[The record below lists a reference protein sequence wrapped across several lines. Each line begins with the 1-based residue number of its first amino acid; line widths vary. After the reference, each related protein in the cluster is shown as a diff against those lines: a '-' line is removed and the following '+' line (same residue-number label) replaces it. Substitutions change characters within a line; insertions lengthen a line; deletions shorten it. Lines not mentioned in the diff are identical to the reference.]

1 MTGERA
7 LAAPSPPA
15 PPSGELLARRA
26 VALLR
31 LLLLAAIAVGNDLIA
46 HPYVGTLAFNLVI
59 ALSAVYALAALL
71 DSWKGGRSSPRR
83 RQMLLDLLLISVL
96 AYCSGRGFPAV
107 RSAFVLMPVIAAIRL
122 NPRQTA
128 GIGAIAASLYMLV
141 ALTHPTR
148 VGQAPASVAAHALFV
163 VWAGASAVLLAT
175 LRGRRERQILALSQ
189 ARGRLVA
196 QALEA
201 EEHVRR
207 RISSALHDNAV
218 QDLLSARQDL
228 DEAEAGDHEGLTR
241 VRHAL
246 DLALCQLRGTIEEL
260 DPYMLEHLDLPS
272 ALEAI
277 AQRAARHSG
286 QRIAVEVAPGAGAE
300 HAELI
305 ASLARELLTNAARHA
320 AASRIS
326 LSLRHKADATALE
339 VSDDGRGFDDEQALA
354 ALRAG
359 HIGLASSRERVQAIG
374 GRFELRSAPG
384 AGTRI
389 RCLLPAPAFS
399 LPPPRPAPALPPERR
414 RWRPALRHTPRC
426 GSAPRRSPLW

>member
-1 MTGERA
+1 MTAGQARGA
-7 LAAPSPPA
+7 SSQA
-15 PPSGELLARRA
+15 PPSDELLTRRA

-71 DSWKGGRSSPRR
+71 GSRRGRRHCSQR
-83 RQMLLDLLLISVL
+83 RQLLADLLLISVL
-96 AYCSGRGFPAV
+96 AYCSGRGFAQI
-107 RSAFVLMPVIAAIRL
+107 RAAFVLMPMIAAIRL
-122 NPRQTA
+122 NPRETA
-128 GIGAIAASLYMLV
+128 AVSVTAAALYMLV

-148 VGQAPASVAAHALFV
+148 VGQGPASVAAHALFV
-163 VWAGASAVLLAT
+163 VWAGATAVLLAT
-175 LRGRRERQILALSQ
+175 LRVRRERQILALSQ

-201 EEHVRR
+201 EERARR

-228 DEAEAGDHEGLTR
+228 DEAEAGDREGFTR
-241 VRHAL
+241 MRHAL

-277 AQRAARHSG
+277 AQRAARQGG

-320 AASRIS
+320 AASAIS
-326 LSLRHKADATALE
+326 LSLRREPDATVLE
-339 VSDDGRGFDDEQALA
+339 VSDDGRGFDPERALA

-389 RCLLPAPAFS
+389 RCLLPAPALS
-399 LPPPRPAPALPPERR
+399 PPAPRPAPARPPGRR
-414 RWRPALRHTPRC
+414 RWRPARRRTPQY